1 MTFGVNNFNLE
12 LITLIHKQF
21 FKSNTKNADHSIG
34 SYKESENIIH
44 KFKKKLVSTNSN
56 DEVFNFIYSRISR
69 CCIFVGYVKPKKS
82 IKRKAEMKVFYT

>member
-12 LITLIHKQF
+12 LITLIHKQL

-44 KFKKKLVSTNSN
+44 KFTVKTPIRFEAASGDTKLYGVYFEI
-56 DEVFNFIYSRISR
+56 DEKTGK
-69 CCIFVGYVKPKKS
+69 CT
-82 IKRKAEMKVFYT
+82 KVCRVEA